1 MGLLVRIIEASL
13 KKPAAVLS
21 VVALLAML
29 GVWVAR
35 DIPVDALPDLSDV
48 QVIVRTGFPGNA
60 PQIVE
65 DQVTFPLTTALR
77 AVPGATTVRG
87 FSVFGDSF
95 VYVLF
100 KDGTDPY
107 WARSRVV
114 EALSQIESRLPAG
127 ARPALGPDATGVGW
141 IYEYALIDRSG
152 QHDLAQLR
160 ALQEWSVR
168 FELQSVEGVA
178 EVASLGGM
186 VKEYQVVVDPDRLR
200 GFGITPAEIKA
211 AVERGNGEAG
221 GSVVEL
227 AESEY
232 MVRATG
238 YIGGV
243 EDLRNVPLRL
253 AANGTPT
260 LLSDVAEIRIGPQMR
275 RGLAELNGEG
285 EVAGGIIVMRQGQD
299 VQKTISAVNRR
310 LGELRRSLPQGVE
323 IVETYDRSGLIA
335 RAIQNLTGKVLQEF
349 VVVALVCWLFLA
361 HWRSSLVI
369 VAVLPLGILGAFAIM
384 RMQGINANIMSLG
397 GIAIAVGAMV
407 DAAVVMVENVN
418 RRLEGRE
425 VPADDR
431 AAIVAGACAEVGPA
445 LFASLLIVALSFV
458 PILALEAQEGRLF
471 APLAYTKT
479 YAMLIAALLSITVVP
494 ALIALLVR
502 GPIRSAAN
510 SAVNGACAAVYRP
523 VLFFA
528 LRNPWTVIAMAG
540 ALVVISLWPALRLGT
555 EFMPDMDEGDLLY
568 MPTTQPGI
576 SIDAARAL
584 LQKTDRLIL
593 EVPEVERVFGKAGR
607 AETATDP
614 APLEMFETIVKLK
627 PRDQWRPG
635 LTPQQLRAELDK
647 KVRLPGLANS
657 WLPPIK
663 SRIDMLSTGM
673 RSMLGI
679 KLVGPDLRTLQ
690 EVGARMEG
698 IVKAVPGA
706 ASVYSERAAG
716 GRYIQIDPDRLAAA
730 RYGLNIDDVHDVIRL
745 AVGGAT
751 IGESVAGRERFPI
764 NIRYPQQWRDSVE
777 HLRSLPIVN
786 THGPQIVLGDV
797 AKVTVVDGPAMIRSE
812 DARLATWVYIDLSD
826 VDMDSFVREAT
837 DRIERSGVVP
847 AGYSWR
853 WSGQYEHLE
862 RAFSRLK
869 LVVPLTL
876 ATIVLLL
883 YLTFRRGEHVLF
895 ILGALPVALVGGV
908 WLMWMLD
915 YRMSVATTVGFIAL
929 GGIAAETG
937 VVMLLYLNNAWD
949 ARRNQVPA
957 PTSADLRDAIIEG
970 ALIRLRPKL
979 MTVLTIV
986 GGLAPIMV
994 GYGAGSE
1001 VMKRIAA
1008 PMLGGMISATLLTLI
1023 VIPALYW
1030 LRHGR
1035 SLTNTEQPVDI
1046 NQ

>member
-1 MGLLVRIIEASL
+1 MGILVRIIEGSQ
-13 KKPAAVLS
+13 KKAAAVLS
-21 VVALLAML
+21 VTALLVML
-29 GVWVAR
+29 GVWFVR
-35 DIPVDALPDLSDV
+35 DVPVDALPDLSDV
-48 QVIVRTGFPGNA
+48 QVIIRTGMPGNA

-114 EALSQIESRLPAG
+114 ETLSQVESRLPPG
-127 ARPALGPDATGVGW
+127 ARPVIGPAATGVGW

-160 ALQEWSVR
+160 ALQEWSLR
-168 FELQSVEGVA
+168 FELQSVDGVA
-178 EVASLGGM
+178 EVASVGGM
-186 VKEYQVVVDPDRLR
+186 VKEYQITVDPDRLR
-200 GFGITPAEIKA
+200 AFGITPAEIEM
-211 AVERGNGEAG
+211 AVEKGNGETG

-227 AESEY
+227 AEAEY

-238 YIGGV
+238 YIRGI
-243 EDLRNVPLRL
+243 EDLRNVPLRVT
-253 AANGTPT
+253 ANATPT
-260 LLSDVAEIRIGPQMR
+260 LLSDVAQIREGPQMR

-285 EVAGGIIVMRQGQD
+285 EVVGGIIVLRQGED
-299 VQKTISAVNRR
+299 VQKTIAAVKRR
-310 LGELRRSLPQGVE
+310 LDELRTTLPKGVE
-323 IVETYDRSGLIA
+323 IVETYDRSGLIE
-335 RAIQNLTGKVLQEF
+335 RAIQNLTSKVLQEF
-349 VVVALVCWLFLA
+349 VVVALVCGLFLA
-361 HWRSSLVI
+361 HWRGSLVI

-425 VPADDR
+425 VAPGDR
-431 AAIVAGACAEVGPA
+431 AAIVSSACVEVGPA
-445 LFASLLIVALSFV
+445 LFASLLIVALSFL

-479 YAMLIAALLSITVVP
+479 YAMLTAALLSITVVP
-494 ALIALLVR
+494 ALLAVLVR
-502 GPIRSAAN
+502 GPIRSASD
-510 SAVNGACAAVYRP
+510 SAVNRACASAYRP

-528 LRNPWTVIAMAG
+528 LRSPRTVIALAG
-540 ALVVISLWPALRLGT
+540 ALVLVSVVPALRLGA

-568 MPTTQPGI
+568 MPSAQPGI

-635 LTPQQLRAELDK
+635 LTPEQLRAELDS
-647 KVRLPGLANS
+647 KVSLPGLANS

-673 RSMLGI
+673 RSRLGI
-679 KLVGPDLRTLQ
+679 KLQGPDPRTLQ
-690 EVGARMEG
+690 EVGARLVS
-698 IVKAVPGA
+698 IVESVPGA

-716 GRYIQIDPDRLAAA
+716 GRYIQIDPDRIAAA
-730 RYGLNIDDVHDVIRL
+730 RYGLNVDDVHDVIRL

-764 NIRYPQQWRDSVE
+764 NLRYPREWRDSVE
-777 HLRSLPIVN
+777 RLRSLPIVVKN
-786 THGPQIVLGDV
+786 GPRIVLGDV
-797 AKVTVVDGPAMIRSE
+797 ARVTVTEGPAMIRSE
-812 DARLATWVYIDLSD
+812 DARLATWVYIDLGD
-826 VDMDSFVREAT
+826 VDLDSFVREAT
-837 DRIERSGVVP
+837 DKIERDGIVP

-883 YLTFRRGEHVLF
+883 YLTFRRGDDVLF

-908 WLMWMLD
+908 WLMWLLD

-937 VVMLLYLNNAWD
+937 VVMLLYLNQAWNAK
-949 ARRNQVPA
+949 RSQVEA
-957 PTSADLRDAIIEG
+957 PTSADLQDAVIEG

-1023 VIPALYW
+1023 VIPALFW
-1030 LRHGR
+1030 LRHSR
-1035 SLTNTEQPVDI
+1035 NLTKPA
-1046 NQ
+1046 